1 MERNTETK
9 TLSFSQGVTN
19 VPSDLLSEDNTLLEC
34 NGFIYK
40 DGSMVPIQKPVSI
53 TGGVPLEGKLVYV
66 HKLADY
72 RNLIT
77 YIEGKNQLVC
87 YINFKNGETAE
98 RLTQTIDL
106 GAKLLDVKSVGNTLV
121 CATDKGLH
129 YILCKGHKYND
140 LGTELPIPKVEFYTD
155 GTTDNWDVEQ
165 DDLKKDSFVCNL
177 QSFIETNNEY
187 AYYYPF
193 VSDDVDKS
201 YRLYSTGMASAD
213 VNYYLSELYLH
224 YKVKQDKETDFNN
237 AVTGHVEQMINWV
250 KEKNKFAFPFF
261 VRFALKEAGGKHLT

>member
-34 NGFIYK
+34 DGFIYK
-40 DGSMVPIQKPVSI
+40 DGSMVPIQKPVDI

-129 YILCKGHKYND
+129 YILCKGHRYND

-155 GTTDNWDVEQ
+155 GTTDNWQKEQ
-165 DDLKKDSFVCNL
+165 DDLKKDSFVCNIE
-177 QSFIETNNEY
+177 SFVDLVGRY
-187 AYYYPF
+187 AFYYH
-193 VSDDVDKS
+193 SGDDIHK
-201 YRLYSTGMASAD
+201 L
-213 VNYYLSELYLH
+213 
-224 YKVKQDKETDFNN
+224 
-237 AVTGHVEQMINWV
+237 
-250 KEKNKFAFPFF
+250 
-261 VRFALKEAGGKHLT
+261 